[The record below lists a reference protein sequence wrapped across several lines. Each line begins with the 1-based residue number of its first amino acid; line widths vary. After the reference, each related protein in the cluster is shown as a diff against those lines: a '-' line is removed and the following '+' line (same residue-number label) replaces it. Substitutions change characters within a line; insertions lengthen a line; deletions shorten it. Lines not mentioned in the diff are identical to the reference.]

1 MSSYGSGVSTP
12 RTYDKLKGDRPANT
26 DVKHYDPGTGRSDMV
41 GARDLR
47 EGIDTNK
54 VNDIEGKWQQHWD
67 EKEKRNR
74 YSVNNPHL
82 SEPYSNLEA
91 LIFQALRRYGDMHP
105 GTVDGEVMMMFVE
118 FANLTIEDLRGHPY
132 WENPEIDY
140 YTHPSEQREIPDS
153 IIVSGLLYHYS
164 VQQQSNK
171 IEAYGPMYFKMMNRI
186 LFQRTYGSGRI
197 EISPWDRAQSPKG
210 TQSHDARR
218 D

>member
-1 MSSYGSGVSTP
+1 MAIEVP
-12 RTYDKLKGDRPANT
+12 RIYDKIAGDRPANT
-26 DVKHYDPGTGRSDMV
+26 DVKHYDPGTGRTDMP

-47 EGIDTNK
+47 DTIDANTK
-54 VNDIEGKWQQHWD
+54 NDIEQKWREHWD
-67 EKEKRNR
+67 GKEGRNR

-118 FANLTIEDLRGHPY
+118 FANLVIEDLRGHPY
-132 WENPEIDY
+132 WDNPEIDY

-186 LFQRTYGSGRI
+186 LFQRKFGSGKI
-197 EISPWDRAQSPKG
+197 EVSPMDKSQAPSG
-210 TQSHDARR
+210 TQGYDARR
-218 D
+218 R